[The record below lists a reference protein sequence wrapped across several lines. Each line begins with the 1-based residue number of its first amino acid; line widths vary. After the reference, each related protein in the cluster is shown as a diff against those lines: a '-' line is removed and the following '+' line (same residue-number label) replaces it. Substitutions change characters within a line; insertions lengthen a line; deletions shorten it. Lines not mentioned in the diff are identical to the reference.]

1 MTKIAIAGSG
11 AMGSRFGYMLQA
23 AGNDVV
29 LLDNWAE
36 HVQTINTTGL
46 KVTLGD
52 QAPIQVQIPAALPTD
67 IKEVQDVIILF
78 TKSMQLVEMLQT
90 IKPLIGAKTK
100 VVCLL
105 NGLGHPETIEQYLPK
120 ENIFVGITL
129 WTAGLTGPGAITL
142 SGSGSVELQN
152 VAPESQ
158 NAAQTLVEL
167 FNVAGLNAQY
177 SQDVLFS
184 IWRKACVNG
193 TLNSLCALL
202 DCNIAQLGQ
211 TEQATALLGE
221 IVAEFSAVAATQ
233 GVELRVAEML
243 AYIMPLFTPQEAGE
257 HYPSMHQDLIQH
269 HRLTEIDYLNGYVA
283 RKGTEQ
289 GIPTPVNQLITQ
301 LIHTKEALLIHK

>member
-29 LLDNWAE
+29 LLDNWVE
-36 HVQTINTTGL
+36 HVQAINTKGL
-46 KVTLGD
+46 TVAIAGQD
-52 QAPIQVQIPAALPTD
+52 VQHVQIPAALPTA
-67 IKEVQDVIILF
+67 IKDVQDVIIIF
-78 TKSMQLVEMLQT
+78 TKSMQLGAMLQS
-90 IKPLIGAKTK
+90 IKPLIGEKTK

-105 NGLGHPETIEQYLPK
+105 NGLGHPETIERYLPK
-120 ENIFVGITL
+120 HNIFVGITL
-129 WTAGLTGPGAITL
+129 WTAGLTGPGEISL

-152 VAPESQ
+152 VAPEAKG
-158 NAAQTLVEL
+158 AAEELVAML
-167 FNVAGLNAQY
+167 SAAGLQATY
-177 SQDVLFS
+177 SADVLFS

-202 DCNIAQLGQ
+202 DCNIAQLGRTSQ
-211 TEQATALLGE
+211 VNALLTS
-221 IVAEFSAVAATQ
+221 IVTEFSAVAATEAVDLDVPTTIAHIDQ
-233 GVELRVAEML
+233 
-243 AYIMPLFTPQEAGE
+243 LFDPTQAGE

-283 RKGTEQ
+283 RKGQER

-301 LIHTKEALLIHK
+301 LVHTKEALVIEK

>member
-11 AMGSRFGYMLQA
+11 AMGSRFGYMLQS

-36 HVQTINTTGL
+36 HVQAINTNGL
-46 KVTLGD
+46 TVVSAGHE
-52 QAPIQVQIPAALPTD
+52 PVQVRIPAALPTD

-78 TKSMQLVEMLQT
+78 TKSMQLEAMLQA

-120 ENIFVGITL
+120 NNIFVGITL

-142 SGSGSVELQN
+142 TGSGNVELQN
-152 VAPESQ
+152 VDPNGKE
-158 NAAQTLVEL
+158 AAQALVAL
-167 FNVAGLNAQY
+167 LSAAGLNAQY
-177 SQDVLFS
+177 SSDVLFS

-211 TEQATALLGE
+211 TPQVQQLLGP
-221 IVAEFSAVAATQ
+221 IVAEFSAVAATEA
-233 GVELRVAEML
+233 VELDVPTMV
-243 AYIMPLFTPQEAGE
+243 AYISKMFAPEQAGG
-257 HYPSMHQDLIQH
+257 HYPSMHQDLVQH
-269 HRLTEIDYLNGYVA
+269 HRLTEVDYLNGYVA
-283 RKGTEQ
+283 RKGAKQ
-289 GIPTPVNQLITQ
+289 KIATPVNQLITE
-301 LIHTKEALLIHK
+301 LIHAKEALLIK

>member
-243 AYIMPLFTPQEAGE
+243 AYIMPLFAPQEAGE